1 MYIYTHFLYKYKSNK
16 LMVEKGMKDV
26 FCLFF
31 PTQRKL
37 YKSPCLFISWIK
49 RSDRWLV
56 CVCVRAHVVKRSL
69 SNVFLVY
76 ITFSVTRYGIHAP
89 NFLALTSTVE
99 SVRLLTGI
107 YGRTIKP
114 Q

>member
-1 MYIYTHFLYKYKSNK
+1 MYIYTHFLCKYKSNK

-56 CVCVRAHVVKRSL
+56 CVYVRACGQEISL
-69 SNVFLVY
+69 KCFPCLHHFFCYTLWNSC
-76 ITFSVTRYGIHAP
+76 T
-89 NFLALTSTVE
+89 
-99 SVRLLTGI
+99 
-107 YGRTIKP
+107 
-114 Q
+114 